1 MTPGNILKVLAI
13 ETSTMA
19 GSVALVDEG
28 GLISEHL
35 LNIKVTHSERLL
47 PTIDDTLRDA
57 KVRISDI
64 DGFAISIGP
73 GSFTGLRIGAS
84 TIKGLAFATGKPV
97 VGIPTLDALA
107 ENVLFTDYLVCPIMD
122 ARKKEV
128 YTAFYKR
135 DEKNTLRKLTTDLAI
150 RPGDLL
156 KRIKEKVVFLG
167 DAIDVYCALI
177 RGELQDLALFA
188 PINLRLPRA
197 SNVARLG
204 LDELRKNHTIDL
216 HTFTPSYVRRS
227 EAEEKF
233 GK

>member
-1 MTPGNILKVLAI
+1 
-13 ETSTMA
+13 MA

-28 GLISEHL
+28 ELISEHI

-47 PTIDDTLRDA
+47 PTIDDTLKDA

-107 ENVLFTDYLVCPIMD
+107 ENVLFTDYLVCPILD

-150 RPGDLL
+150 GPGDLL
-156 KRIKEKVVFLG
+156 KRINEKVVFLG
-167 DAIDVYCALI
+167 DAIDVYGALI

-188 PINLRLPRA
+188 PVNLRLPRA

-227 EAEEKF
+227 EAEENF